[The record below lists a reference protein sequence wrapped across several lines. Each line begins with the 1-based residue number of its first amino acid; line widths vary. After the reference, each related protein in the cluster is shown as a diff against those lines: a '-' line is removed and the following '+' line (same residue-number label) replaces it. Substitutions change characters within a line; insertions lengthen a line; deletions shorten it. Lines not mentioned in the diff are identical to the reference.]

1 MIRPAPLPILADRP
15 FHRRDEQRGFRGI
28 RNFDELSE
36 REILALAI
44 SSEEEDGHI
53 YLDFAEGLR
62 ADFPASARMFEEM
75 AGDEDQHRRW
85 LIELFQKK
93 FGEHIPLIKREH
105 IRGFVQ
111 RSPVWQLQ
119 PLSLDK
125 VRRQAEEM
133 EYDAHH
139 FYRRAAERASDASIR
154 KLLGDLAA
162 DKFDLAMGGISVNL
176 ERQKAA
182 FFSIPVMRAGKAA
195 IARCTDKD
203 RFASLEAIDRPGVK
217 VLANPGGTNE
227 RFDRATL
234 KAAEIVV
241 FPNNAAIFDEL
252 AAGRGD
258 VMITDAVET
267 RLQQKLH
274 PELCAIHPDQPFDFG
289 ELAYLLPR
297 DPVLKAYVDQWLHFS
312 FATGEYAG
320 LTRKWLE

>member
-1 MIRPAPLPILADRP
+1 MRALLRVLLLALLLPSAAFAQAPSSPAASASRLDAVLARGTLRVGLTGDYRP
-15 FHRRDEQRGFRGI
+15 FSLRDAASGTYSGL
-28 RNFDELSE
+28 DVDMAASLGKALGVKAELVPTT
-36 REILALAI
+36 
-44 SSEEEDGHI
+44 G
-53 YLDFAEGLR
+53 G
-62 ADFPASARMFEEM
+62 
-75 AGDEDQHRRW
+75 G
-85 LIELFQKK
+85 
-93 FGEHIPLIKREH
+93 
-105 IRGFVQ
+105 
-111 RSPVWQLQ
+111 
-119 PLSLDK
+119 
-125 VRRQAEEM
+125 
-133 EYDAHH
+133 
-139 FYRRAAERASDASIR
+139 
-154 KLLGDLAA
+154 LLGDLAA